1 MGRKADYHKLTDSNL
16 FLKFFCVTQWVE
28 DKEVADRLIDLRSCI
43 NARAAT
49 EDEYTVEKL

>member
-28 DKEVADRLIDLRSCI
+28 DKEVAGRLIDLRSCI